1 MQNPTPRRAPRTA
14 PGPSRTD
21 RRKTEFLATLAHE
34 LRNPLAPLRTGLDLA
49 GSIEDVQPELARLHS
64 MMARQVVQLTRLVDD
79 LLDLTRVSQDR
90 VELRHERVPL
100 SDVLDGAVEACRP
113 LVDQCRHALVVDAP
127 DAHRRVDVD
136 PVRLTQVLTNLLT
149 NAARYTPPGGRIR
162 LEASLDERGLRVA
175 VEDDGEGLAAEDL
188 EAVFEMFTQIRGET
202 PREHGGLG
210 IGLTLSRRIVELHG
224 GRLTAGSPGR
234 GLGSRFEVH
243 LPQPAEPPGLDA
255 GPEAGSQAG
264 SQADPASDPVAG
276 PVAGSGAEAA
286 RPADPSIAPPTRVLV
301 VDDNR
306 DAADTLARVLR
317 LRGHDVDVVYSGH
330 AALEAVDGAR
340 PDVVFLDIGLPDIT
354 GYRVASELGER
365 DYRAGMVLVALTGWG
380 MAKDR
385 ERGRDAGFQH
395 HLTKPVSAST
405 VLELLATIASARRG

>member
-1 MQNPTPRRAPRTA
+1 MQNLTLRRASRTA
-14 PGPSRTD
+14 PEPSRTD

-49 GSIEDVQPELARLHS
+49 GSIDGVQPELARLHS

-90 VELRHERVPL
+90 VELRRERVPL

-113 LVDQCRHALVVDAP
+113 LVEQCRHALVVDAP
-127 DAHRRVDVD
+127 DAHWRVDVD

-149 NAARYTPPGGRIR
+149 NAARYTPAGGRIG
-162 LEASLDERGLRVA
+162 LEASRDGRGLRVA
-175 VEDDGEGLAAEDL
+175 VVDDGEGLAAEDL

-224 GRLTAGSPGR
+224 GRLTASSPGR

-243 LPQPAEPPGLDA
+243 LPQPVGSPDPDA
-255 GPEAGSQAG
+255 NPEAGSEAAPDAG
-264 SQADPASDPVAG
+264 
-276 PVAGSGAEAA
+276 AA
-286 RPADPSIAPPTRVLV
+286 RPADPSTASPTRVLV

-330 AALEAVDGAR
+330 AALEKIDGTR

-354 GYRVASELGER
+354 GYRVASELGGR

-405 VLELLATIASARRG
+405 VLELLATIASARRGP

>member
-1 MQNPTPRRAPRTA
+1 MQNLTLRRASRTA
-14 PGPSRTD
+14 PEPSRTD

-49 GSIEDVQPELARLHS
+49 GSIDGVQPELARLHS
-64 MMARQVVQLTRLVDD
+64 MMARQVAQLTRLVDD

-90 VELRHERVPL
+90 VELRRERVPL

-113 LVDQCRHALVVDAP
+113 LVEQCRHALVVDAP

-149 NAARYTPPGGRIR
+149 NAARYTPAGGRIR
-162 LEASLDERGLRVA
+162 LEASLDGRGLRVA

-224 GRLTAGSPGR
+224 GRLTASSPGR

-243 LPQPAEPPGLDA
+243 LPQPVGPPGPDARPGAGPDA
-255 GPEAGSQAG
+255 GSEAGPGLEATR
-264 SQADPASDPVAG
+264 AVEPTPV
-276 PVAGSGAEAA
+276 
-286 RPADPSIAPPTRVLV
+286 PSTRVLV

-330 AALEAVDGAR
+330 AALEAIDGTR

-354 GYRVASELGER
+354 GYRVASELGGR

-405 VLELLATIASARRG
+405 VLELLATIASARRGP

>member
-1 MQNPTPRRAPRTA
+1 MQNPTRRRASRTA
-14 PGPSRTD
+14 FEPSRTD

-49 GSIEDVQPELARLHS
+49 GSIDGVQPELARLHS

-90 VELRHERVPL
+90 VELRRERVPL

-113 LVDQCRHALVVDAP
+113 LVEQCRHALVVDAP

-149 NAARYTPPGGRIR
+149 NAARYTPAGGRIGI
-162 LEASLDERGLRVA
+162 EASLDRHGLRVA
-175 VEDDGEGLAAEDL
+175 VADDGEGLAAEDL

-224 GRLTAGSPGR
+224 GRLTASSPGR

-243 LPQPAEPPGLDA
+243 LPQPVGLPGPDA
-255 GPEAGSQAG
+255 DPETGSGAGPGADPEAG
-264 SQADPASDPVAG
+264 
-276 PVAGSGAEAA
+276 AEAP
-286 RPADPSIAPPTRVLV
+286 RPPAPSPVPSTRVLV

-330 AALEAVDGAR
+330 AALEKIDATR

-405 VLELLATIASARRG
+405 VLELLTTIASTRRGR